1 MTRDSLQQEP
11 SISKPMAV
19 IGALTVTGI
28 LPMAAGHLLG
38 FVTGAWI
45 IPVGI
50 AAIVA
55 FAWSVI
61 R

>member
-1 MTRDSLQQEP
+1 
-11 SISKPMAV
+11 MAV